1 MSSYSN
7 PKLTIVI
14 PTYNEAENIKVL
26 VERLVDVLE
35 SNDINDFE
43 VLVVDDNS
51 PDGTCSIVKQISSRD
66 QRIKCVL
73 RVDEKGLAS
82 AVVEGFRH
90 AKGSYIVVM
99 DADLQ
104 HPPEIVPKLVRVLE
118 EKGADLAVASRY
130 VKGGGVAGWSR
141 IRLLMS
147 RLGTIG
153 VKLLVDETCKTTDP
167 LAGFFAVRKDK
178 LSIEKFRP
186 RGFKILIEILVQ
198 HPDLRVVDV
207 PYVFQRRYAGQSKLG
222 ADVILDFLKQAW
234 RFYPSFRVNISGLL
248 GVFLYFIAVLY
259 LTGIGRSL
267 LGSLYVGAFMGF
279 TGSLMAGVF
288 LLNRVPPKDK
298 LAWQVV
304 GGIISAILSPI
315 ISYALYVYLGIPL
328 VSCIFLSVF
337 LIFISRK
344 IVAGRNPTLLESVRH
359 LS

>member
-14 PTYNEAENIKVL
+14 PTYNEAENIKIL

-35 SNDINDFE
+35 TNGINDFE

-51 PDGTCSIVKQISSRD
+51 PDETCSIVKQISRKD
-66 QRIKCVL
+66 QRIKCIL

-104 HPPEIVPKLVRVLE
+104 HPPEIVPKLVRFLE
-118 EKGADLAVASRY
+118 EKGADVAVASRY

-153 VKLLVDETCKTTDP
+153 VKLLVDETCKTSDP

-178 LSIEKFRP
+178 LSIDKIRP
-186 RGFKILIEILVQ
+186 RGFKILIEILVR
-198 HPDLRVVDV
+198 HPNLRVIDV
-207 PYVFQRRYAGQSKLG
+207 PYLFQRRYAGHSKLG

-234 RFYPSFRVNISGLL
+234 RFYSSFRANISGLL
-248 GVFLYFIAVLY
+248 GVIIYIITVLY
-259 LTGIGRSL
+259 LTGIGQPL
-267 LGSLYVGAFMGF
+267 LGSFYVGAFIGF
-279 TGSLMAGVF
+279 IGSLIASV
-288 LLNRVPPKDK
+288 LLSYRILLKDK
-298 LAWQVV
+298 LARQIV
-304 GGIISAILSPI
+304 GGVISAILSPI
-315 ISYALYVYLGIPL
+315 ISYAIYVYLGIPL

-344 IVAGRNPTLLESVRH
+344 IIACVNPTLLENVRG
-359 LS
+359 L

>member
-14 PTYNEAENIKVL
+14 PTYNEAENIKIL

-35 SNDINDFE
+35 TNGINDFE

-51 PDGTCSIVKQISSRD
+51 PDETCSIVKQISRKD
-66 QRIKCVL
+66 QRIKCIL

-104 HPPEIVPKLVRVLE
+104 HPPEIVPKLVRFLE
-118 EKGADLAVASRY
+118 EKGADVAVASRY

-178 LSIEKFRP
+178 LNIDKIRP
-186 RGFKILIEILVQ
+186 RGFKILIEILVR
-198 HPDLRVVDV
+198 HPNLRVIDV
-207 PYVFQRRYAGQSKLG
+207 PYLFQRRYAGHSKLG

-234 RFYPSFRVNISGLL
+234 RFYSSFRANISGLL
-248 GVFLYFIAVLY
+248 GVIIYIITVLY
-259 LTGIGRSL
+259 LTGIGQPL
-267 LGSLYVGAFMGF
+267 LGSFYVGAFIGF
-279 TGSLMAGVF
+279 IGSLIASV
-288 LLNRVPPKDK
+288 LLSYRILLKDK
-298 LAWQVV
+298 LARQIV
-304 GGIISAILSPI
+304 GGVISAILSPI
-315 ISYALYVYLGIPL
+315 ISYAIYVYLGIPL

-344 IVAGRNPTLLESVRH
+344 IIACVNPTLLENVRG
-359 LS
+359 L